1 MSNFIKDFYT
11 VTSQKLAQDERLS
24 WKARGIFL
32 YLSSM
37 SEGWNFYVDEI
48 ANHAT
53 DGKKSLQSGIKE
65 LEKYGYLKRI
75 QSRSKSGTF
84 GNFDWVLSGNPTVE
98 PVSASTEK
106 AVNGKNGQT
115 ENVPLINNNNN
126 KEQLIIKNNSNKL
139 GCYVTDFY
147 EKNIGFLAPTLRED
161 IEYEIEEWNQINPEE
176 SEKIIVEALKNAIG
190 AQASNKWKYARSI
203 LNSWK
208 EKNIKSLSDIE
219 ADDIEHRKKMEL
231 KYGKKKS
238 YMRKP
243 REEKMPYWF
252 DDKNNNQVEKDQE
265 SKKETR
271 AEINKLMEKING
283 DGSNG

>member
-1 MSNFIKDFYT
+1 MLL
-11 VTSQKLAQDERLS
+11 TSMK
-24 WKARGIFL
+24 
-32 YLSSM
+32 
-37 SEGWNFYVDEI
+37 
-48 ANHAT
+48 
-53 DGKKSLQSGIKE
+53 
-65 LEKYGYLKRI
+65 
-75 QSRSKSGTF
+75 
-84 GNFDWVLSGNPTVE
+84 
-98 PVSASTEK
+98 
-106 AVNGKNGQT
+106 
-115 ENVPLINNNNN
+115 
-126 KEQLIIKNNSNKL
+126 
-139 GCYVTDFY
+139 
-147 EKNIGFLAPTLRED
+147 KNIGFLAPTLRED

-190 AQASNKWKYARSI
+190 AQASNKWKYARSV

-283 DGSNG
+283 DDNNG